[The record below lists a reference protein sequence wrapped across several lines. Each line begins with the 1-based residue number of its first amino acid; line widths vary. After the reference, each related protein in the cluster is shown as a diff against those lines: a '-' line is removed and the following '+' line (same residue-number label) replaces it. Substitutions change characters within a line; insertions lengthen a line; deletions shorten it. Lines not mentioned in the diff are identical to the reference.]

1 VKTGAVAIR
10 AFKQENQM
18 KIKTAMKTAL
28 LSASITLATPLAA
41 YAGTI
46 DSNDPFYSFYTTI
59 SHWTQGALGVGL
71 AMTMLLMGG
80 AIGVAR
86 NSPMPALTG
95 VAGAAFLH
103 WGPQIIQ
110 QLMVSG
116 AVF

>member
-1 VKTGAVAIR
+1 
-10 AFKQENQM
+10 M
-18 KIKTAMKTAL
+18 KKLRTSIKTAI
-28 LSASITLATPLAA
+28 LSGAILIASPLVAF
-41 YAGTI
+41 AGTI

-116 AVF
+116 GVF